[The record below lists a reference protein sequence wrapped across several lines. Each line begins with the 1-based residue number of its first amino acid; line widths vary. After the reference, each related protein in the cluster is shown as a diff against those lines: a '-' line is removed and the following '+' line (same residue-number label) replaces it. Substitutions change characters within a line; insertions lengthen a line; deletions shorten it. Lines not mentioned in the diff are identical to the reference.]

1 MTSSRVG
8 IQKVLIDSGS
18 FAMGVIPSTAPY
30 ILTSSIIAASDW
42 TSARCYVQ
50 YNVANGSNRVSMATY
65 VSPHVG
71 ESFYLN
77 QPVSYSAIG
86 VSQAMIVDIDLST
99 AAEVKLW
106 FTETG
111 NTAAPGTISASLMI
125 THDRANYIGVNTP
138 ALTPITTQGDM
149 IVGNAGGNAIRLGIG
164 TTAQVLT
171 VDGSTAVWADAGGGG
186 MTNPMTTLGD
196 MIIGGASGIPT
207 QLVHGTNG
215 YVLRYTSATGPAW
228 RELSGAGLLSA
239 RSAAAAIREG
249 QTYWATDGAVG
260 SELTMCVHQGS
271 AVYAWITIPHDTTPD
286 IAQPAY
292 DFTSATGLTPFLGTA
307 GNTIT
312 VGGGVAAIYS
322 PAAGG
327 QLRFDSIG
335 FGFLTGPALYRNF
348 PTPVAEFDVATR
360 VLAPTGYADGN
371 CRYGIEVAT
380 LGSGANPALPRQRFT
395 FSADSGNLN
404 WENEAGYQAGLAG
417 AVPLDGTGWLRIQMI
432 GTTMTF
438 WLGISAGN
446 VLPTTWTMKK
456 RWIPTSALY
465 ESVCVSL
472 QLGGS
477 MPTPTTANFG
487 ALAVL
492 LPPTL

>member
-1 MTSSRVG
+1 MTSRVG
-8 IQKVLIDSGS
+8 ISKVLIPSSS
-18 FAMGVIPSTAPY
+18 FAMGVIPSIAPY
-30 ILTSSIIAASDW
+30 ILTSSTIAASDW
-42 TSARCYVQ
+42 TSSRLYCEYTAS
-50 YNVANGSNRVSMATY
+50 NGSNQVSMATY

-71 ESFYLN
+71 SPFYLN
-77 QPVSYSAIG
+77 QPLSLSLVG
-86 VSQAMIVDIDLST
+86 VNQNMIVDMDLST
-99 AAEVKLW
+99 AAEVKVW
-106 FTETG
+106 FTEVG
-111 NTAAPGTISASLMI
+111 NTAEPGTINASLML
-125 THDRANYIGVNTP
+125 THDRAMFINQQLP
-138 ALTPITTQGDM
+138 ALTPITTQGDL
-149 IVGNAGGNAIRLGIG
+149 IIGDAGGNAIRLGVG
-164 TTAQVLT
+164 TASQVLT

-196 MIIGGASGIPT
+196 MIIGGASGVPT

-215 YVLRYTSATGPAW
+215 YILRYTNATGPVW
-228 RELSGAGLLSA
+228 RELSGGGLLSA

-271 AVYAWITIPHDTTPD
+271 AVYAWITIPHDTTGG

-335 FGFLTGPALYRNF
+335 YGFLTGPALYRNF
-348 PTPVAEFDVATR
+348 DTPVAEFDVATR

-380 LGSGANPALPRQRFT
+380 LGSLANPALPRQRFT

-404 WENEAGYQAGLAG
+404 WENEAGYQSALAG
-417 AVPLDGTGWLRIQMI
+417 AVPIDGTGWLRIQMI

-446 VLPTTWTMKK
+446 VVPTTWTMKK
-456 RWIPTSALY
+456 RWTPTSALY

-472 QLGGS
+472 QIGGS

-487 ALAVL
+487 ALAIL